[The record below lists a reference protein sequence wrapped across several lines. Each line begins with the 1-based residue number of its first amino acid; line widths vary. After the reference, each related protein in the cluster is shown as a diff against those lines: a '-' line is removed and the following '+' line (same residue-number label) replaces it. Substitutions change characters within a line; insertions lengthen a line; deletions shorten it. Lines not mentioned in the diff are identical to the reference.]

1 MPPGARFDVRPW
13 RLVRW
18 IGRGTLPRVGMS
30 VRAAR
35 VEDAPAMARV
45 FVDTFHAAHRGQ
57 ISDWL
62 LWTRTYETSERG
74 WAETIAELEAEA
86 EPGECVLV
94 AQGDAG
100 EIIGVVMCGPAKP
113 WEDDRAAR
121 EGRPT
126 GEVYALHVGRG
137 YQRRGVGRELVR
149 GMARF
154 LAGRG
159 CRRLLIGVLAVNHP
173 ARRFYEAIGGRLVG
187 QRLFDDEGVL
197 LDEVV
202 YAWDDTG
209 PLIVPATGTRSG

>member
-1 MPPGARFDVRPW
+1 MR
-13 RLVRW
+13 
-18 IGRGTLPRVGMS
+18 T
-30 VRAAR
+30 AR

-57 ISDWL
+57 MPDWL

-74 WAETIAELEAEA
+74 WAETIAELDAEA

-94 AQGDAG
+94 AEGEAG
-100 EIIGVVMCGPAKP
+100 EIVGVAMCGTANP
-113 WEDDRAAR
+113 WGDDRAAR

-126 GEVYALHVGRG
+126 GEVYALYVDRG
-137 YQRRGVGRELVR
+137 YQRQGVGKELVR
-149 GMARF
+149 GMAGF

-159 CRRLLIGVLAVNHP
+159 RRRLLIGVLAPNDP

-187 QRLFDDEGVL
+187 ERLFDDKGVL

-202 YAWDDTG
+202 YGWDDTG
-209 PLIVPATGTRSG
+209 PLIAPAAVTCSW